1 MTNSNF
7 EDSQTNSVSNNPV
20 YSVGEFSHVIKKLV
34 ETNFSYVRIRGEI
47 SRPSFPGSGHV
58 YFTLKDADGTIAAI
72 IWKYTIPRLSVKPE
86 EGMEVICTG
95 KITTFAGQSK
105 YQIIV
110 DNMEIAGEGA
120 LLKMLEDRRKKFLAE
135 GLFNPEHKKPI
146 PYLPKIIAVITS
158 PSGAVIKDI
167 LHRLSDRFPSHV
179 YIWPV
184 AVQGEGSAKQVSNA
198 IDQLNQLSKETNV
211 KSPDLIIVARGG
223 GSLEDLWSFNEE
235 IVVRSVFN
243 SSIPIISAV
252 GHETDTTLIDFVS
265 DLRAPTPTGAAEKS
279 VPVRDELKAR
289 VGELGLRIHSSFVSK
304 VNNNKDHLRNLVRLL
319 GKPDQ
324 ILDNKSQKLDYA
336 YRDLENLFQNIFVDQ
351 KNKISQFTQRLLPPK
366 VLINN
371 LHAKKQLLDTRFR
384 NLIENLIDKK
394 QTRFISL
401 GKLLEAASF
410 KRVLDRGFS
419 LVMDSDGNPIK
430 LSSQAAN
437 KALVN
442 IKFADET
449 RSAQLDVK

>member
-72 IWKYTIPRLSVKPE
+72 IWKYTLPRLSVMPE

-110 DNMEIAGEGA
+110 DNMEVAGEGA
-120 LLKMLEDRRKKFLAE
+120 LLKMLEDRRKKLLAE

-146 PYLPKIIAVITS
+146 PYLPEIIAVITS

-211 KSPDLIIVARGG
+211 KRPDLIIVARGG

-243 SSIPIISAV
+243 STIPIISAV

-289 VGELGLRIHSSFVSK
+289 VGELGLRIHSSFLSK
-304 VNNNKDHLRNLVRLL
+304 VNNNRDHLRNLFRLL

-351 KNKISQFTQRLLPPK
+351 KNKISQFAQRLLPPK

-371 LHAKKQLLDTRFR
+371 LDAKKQLLDTRFR

-394 QTRFISL
+394 QTRFISS

-419 LVMDSDGNPIK
+419 LVMDSEGSPIK
-430 LSSQAAN
+430 LSSQVSN

>member
-110 DNMEIAGEGA
+110 DNMEVAGEGA
-120 LLKMLEDRRKKFLAE
+120 LLKMLEDRRKKLLAE

-146 PYLPKIIAVITS
+146 PYLPEIIAVITS

-167 LHRLSDRFPSHV
+167 LHRLSDRFPSYV

-211 KSPDLIIVARGG
+211 KRPDLIIVARGG

-243 SSIPIISAV
+243 STIPIISAV

-289 VGELGLRIHSSFVSK
+289 VGELGLRMHSSFLSK

-324 ILDNKSQKLDYA
+324 ILDNKSQKLDYTF
-336 YRDLENLFQNIFVDQ
+336 RDLENLFQNIFVDQ
-351 KNKISQFTQRLLPPK
+351 KNKISQFAQRLLPPK

-371 LHAKKQLLDTRFR
+371 LDAKKLLLDTRFR

-419 LVMDSDGNPIK
+419 LVMDSDGSPIK

>member
-1 MTNSNF
+1 MENI
-7 EDSQTNSVSNNPV
+7 SNNPV

-34 ETNFSYVRIRGEI
+34 ETNFSYIRIRGEI

-72 IWKYTIPRLSVKPE
+72 IWKYTLPRLSIRPE

-110 DNMEIAGEGA
+110 DSMEVAGEGA
-120 LLKMLEDRRKKFLAE
+120 LLKMLEDRRKKLLAE
-135 GLFNPEHKKPI
+135 GLFKQEHKQRI
-146 PYLPKIIAVITS
+146 PYLPAIIGVITS

-179 YIWPV
+179 YLWPV
-184 AVQGEGSAKQVSNA
+184 AVQGNGSAKQIANA
-198 IDQLNQLSKETNV
+198 IEQFNQFTDKTNI
-211 KSPDLIIVARGG
+211 KKPDLLIVARGG

-243 SSIPIISAV
+243 SSIPVISAV

-279 VPVRDELKAR
+279 VPVRDELLAR
-289 VGELGLRIHSSFVSK
+289 ISELKLRLNTSYTNKI
-304 VNNNKDHLRNLVRLL
+304 NNNKDRLKSLVRLL

-324 ILDNKSQKLDYA
+324 IFDNKNQKLDFIYK
-336 YRDLENLFQNIFVDQ
+336 DIENLFKSIFVKQ
-351 KNKISQFTQRLLPPK
+351 KNRVKQYTQRLTPPK
-366 VLINN
+366 ILIND
-371 LHAKKQLLDTRFR
+371 LDAKAKLLDTRFK
-384 NLIENLIDKK
+384 NYLENITSKK
-394 QTRFISL
+394 ETKLNSISQ
-401 GKLLEAASF
+401 LLEASSF
-410 KRVLDRGFS
+410 NRVLDRGFC
-419 LVMDSDGNPIK
+419 LVIDNEGKPIK
-430 LSSQAAN
+430 LSSDAPKHAN
-437 KALVN
+437 VK
-442 IKFADET
+442 IKFSDEI
-449 RSAQLDVK
+449 RSAQLDL

>member
-110 DNMEIAGEGA
+110 DNMEVAGEGA
-120 LLKMLEDRRKKFLAE
+120 LLKMLEDRRKKLLAE

-146 PYLPKIIAVITS
+146 PYLPEIIAVITS

-184 AVQGEGSAKQVSNA
+184 AVQGEGSAKQISNA

-211 KSPDLIIVARGG
+211 KRPDLIIVARGG

-243 SSIPIISAV
+243 STIPIISAV

-279 VPVRDELKAR
+279 VPVRYELKAR
-289 VGELGLRIHSSFVSK
+289 VGELGLRIHSSFLSK
-304 VNNNKDHLRNLVRLL
+304 VNNNKDHLRNLFRLL

-351 KNKISQFTQRLLPPK
+351 KNKISQFAQRLLPPK

-371 LHAKKQLLDTRFR
+371 LDAKKQLLDTKFR

-419 LVMDSDGNPIK
+419 LVMDSEGSPIK
-430 LSSQAAN
+430 LSSQVSN

>member
-110 DNMEIAGEGA
+110 DNMEVAGEGA
-120 LLKMLEDRRKKFLAE
+120 LLKMLEDRRKKLLAE

-146 PYLPKIIAVITS
+146 PYLPEIIAVITS

-184 AVQGEGSAKQVSNA
+184 AVQGEESAKQVSNA

-211 KSPDLIIVARGG
+211 KRPDLIIVARGG

-243 SSIPIISAV
+243 STIPIISAV

-279 VPVRDELKAR
+279 VPVRDELKVR
-289 VGELGLRIHSSFVSK
+289 LGELGLRIHSSFLSK
-304 VNNNKDHLRNLVRLL
+304 VNNNKNQLRNLVRLL

-351 KNKISQFTQRLLPPK
+351 KNKISQFAQRLLPPK

-371 LHAKKQLLDTRFR
+371 LDAKKQLLDTRFR

-419 LVMDSDGNPIK
+419 LVIDSYGNPIK

-442 IKFADET
+442 IKFADKT

>member
-7 EDSQTNSVSNNPV
+7 KDSQTNSVSNNPV

-120 LLKMLEDRRKKFLAE
+120 LLKMLEDRRKKLLAE
-135 GLFNPEHKKPI
+135 GLFNPEHKKSI
-146 PYLPKIIAVITS
+146 PYLPEIIAVITS

-243 SSIPIISAV
+243 STIPIISAV

-289 VGELGLRIHSSFVSK
+289 VGELGLRIHSSFLSK

-351 KNKISQFTQRLLPPK
+351 KNKISQFSQRLLPPK

-371 LHAKKQLLDTRFR
+371 LDAKKQLLDTRFR

-442 IKFADET
+442 IKFADEN